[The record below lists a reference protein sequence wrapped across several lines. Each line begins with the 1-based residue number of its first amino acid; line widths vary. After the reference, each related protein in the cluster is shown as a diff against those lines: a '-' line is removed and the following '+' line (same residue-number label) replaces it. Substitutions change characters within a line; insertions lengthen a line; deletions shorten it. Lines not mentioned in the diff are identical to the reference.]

1 MTVSAAIAAAI
12 ANVPDAGLAAGRE
25 AMIES
30 QLKPCGIISTRLV
43 VALYAVSRED
53 FVAPARRALAYSDSA
68 QALGAGR
75 ELMPPLSLGYLL
87 QAAAVRPE
95 DTILI
100 IGAATGYSAAI
111 LAQLAGSVT
120 ALESDSVLADKARA
134 NLAFSSASLVEGPLE
149 AGWPNAAPYTLILID
164 GAIEMLPP
172 SLIAQLAEGGR
183 IAAIVVG
190 SDGVSRA
197 ALGSKRGD
205 SVHFEPIA
213 TAGAAVLPPFRKP
226 AVFRF

>member
-12 ANVPDAGLAAGRE
+12 TNVPDAGLAAGRE

-30 QLKPCGIISTRLV
+30 QLKPCGIISNRLV
-43 VALYAVSRED
+43 AALYAVSRED

-120 ALESDSVLADKARA
+120 ALESDAALAARARA
-134 NLAFSSASLVEGPLE
+134 NLASSAAVVEGPLE

-213 TAGAAVLPPFRKP
+213 TAGAAILPPFRKP